1 MSEMTQNDDLKAITR
16 DREDAT
22 GNVRQFVPRSQP
34 GGRKA
39 DEAVKNTSGAPK
51 THPPAG
57 DSYDPGPTA
66 A

>member
-1 MSEMTQNDDLKAITR
+1 MTQNEGLKAITG

-39 DEAVKNTSGAPK
+39 DEAVARTKNS
-51 THPPAG
+51 PACWR
-57 DSYDPGPTA
+57 
-66 A
+66 